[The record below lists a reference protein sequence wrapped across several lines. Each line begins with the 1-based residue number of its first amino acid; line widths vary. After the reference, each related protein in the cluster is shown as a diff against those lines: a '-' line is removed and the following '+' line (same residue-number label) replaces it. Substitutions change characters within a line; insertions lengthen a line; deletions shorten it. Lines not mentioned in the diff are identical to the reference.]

1 MIAFIL
7 AAGASTRLKPNTLSR
22 HKCLLEIFDN
32 KKKRSKCLSEIFLVE
47 NCFFGDLGGGD
58 I

>member
-7 AAGASTRLKPNTLSR
+7 AAGASTRLKPDTLSR
-22 HKCLLEIFDN
+22 HKCLLEIFD
-32 KKKRSKCLSEIFLVE
+32 KKKIPT
-47 NCFFGDLGGGD
+47 FFKFNQKVS